1 MAPVLKAGGVE
12 PALVD
17 RYRALPSVAC
27 ACVVLQTRRPV
38 TANFWTN
45 VNDSRFAIPGV
56 IEMSNLRH
64 LQGHIAYAPFY
75 IPADHP
81 DYQRPNEA
89 FIADAWACFKAIN
102 PQLSDTDLLASHC
115 SRYLFAQPV
124 CGVNFQASLPP
135 LQPFPGVFIAD
146 TTAYYPED
154 RGISES
160 IDFGRKLARQAVEAM
175 QAKFSV
181 NVLKPAP
188 AASFSCLCSLVALQL
203 S

>member
-1 MAPVLKAGGVE
+1 M
-12 PALVD
+12 
-17 RYRALPSVAC
+17 AC

-135 LQPFPGVFIAD
+135 LQPFLGSSSQTPPRIIRKTEELAK
-146 TTAYYPED
+146 ALISPET
-154 RGISES
+154 SEAGGGNAS
-160 IDFGRKLARQAVEAM
+160 EILCKRMKTSSGRQFQLFVLTGGAAA
-175 QAKFSV
+175 V
-181 NVLKPAP
+181 NVL
-188 AASFSCLCSLVALQL
+188 SRIGFQCCSA
-203 S
+203 